1 MGSHHRLPNPSPSRP
16 RGSGIP
22 QETERAN
29 IHLCLRGSSG
39 SRPAA
44 GGAGGGAGGPSG
56 APGSEEGGPC
66 PVLPQPPCF
75 VLTDPALP
83 GPTVSS
89 LRALLPLAENLK
101 ANPPGSLPVLG
112 GTSETPA
119 QAGLRPGSEDA
130 GRRARAGR
138 RLGGVDG
145 GGAGPTVWGGAGGAD
160 GARLRSPAP
169 QPPERSGQRR
179 VVMTQIRVT
188 LSCSSICFSQ
198 CFLTFPP
205 T

>member
-44 GGAGGGAGGPSG
+44 GGAGGPSG

-112 GTSETPA
+112 GNLGDSGASGATP
-119 QAGLRPGSEDA
+119 RER
-130 GRRARAGR
+130 GRRAACARRAPAGR
-138 RLGGVDG
+138 GRRR
-145 GGAGPTVWGGAGGAD
+145 WGGAD
-160 GARLRSPAP
+160 GLGRGRRGRRGAPA
-169 QPPERSGQRR
+169 QSRATASRAEWAEAGSND
-179 VVMTQIRVT
+179 
-188 LSCSSICFSQ
+188 SN
-198 CFLTFPP
+198 
-205 T
+205 